1 MKNKRILMIAALLIA
16 LALPLFAVQA
26 TVDWQWEM
34 NDPDVQYF
42 RYQLDELMEKI
53 SQDEIDL
60 PGKIRD

>member
-42 RYQLDELMEKI
+42 RY
-53 SQDEIDL
+53 
-60 PGKIRD
+60 